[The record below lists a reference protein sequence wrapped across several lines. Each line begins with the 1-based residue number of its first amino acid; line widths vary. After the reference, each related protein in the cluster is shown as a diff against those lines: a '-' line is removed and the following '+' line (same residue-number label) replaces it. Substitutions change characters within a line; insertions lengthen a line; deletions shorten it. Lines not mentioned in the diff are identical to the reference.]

1 MALPRLCPTATY
13 LTIPRRCRLFGGQ
26 PQAIQEDA
34 MSAKTPSDLRGLM
47 RGEVIVEGD
56 ADYDTARSVHN
67 GMIDKRPAVI
77 VRAMNAGDVMT
88 TVNYARDNGQ
98 KLSIRGGG
106 HSGPGFGTND
116 GGVVIDLSRMRGV
129 RVDSRARTARAE
141 GGATWGDF
149 NAATNAF
156 GLATTG
162 GVISTTG
169 ISGLTLGGGIGYLTR
184 GHGLSLDNLISAD
197 VVTADGRMLV
207 ASETEN
213 PDLFWAIRGG
223 GGNFGVCTSL
233 EYKLQPV
240 KTVYWG
246 PMFYEI
252 SEAANVLRFYRDYI
266 KTAPEE
272 MGAFPAFQIAPP
284 LPFIPEN
291 RHGDM
296 FAAIVACWSGDP
308 ADGPRQFKAFHDVA
322 EVKAEMVGP
331 VPYPAINA
339 AFDGLFPTGI
349 RQYWK
354 GNFVKELTD
363 DAIAAHVQHGPN
375 APNASSTMHLYP
387 INGACHRVAP
397 DATAFGHRDANF
409 SMVII
414 SASPD
419 PMDDARNTKWVRDY
433 SDAVA
438 PHSEVGGYVNFM
450 DDDDASRVRA
460 NYGSNFDRLT
470 RIKRQFDPDN
480 LFRVNQ
486 NIAP

>member
-1 MALPRLCPTATY
+1 M
-13 LTIPRRCRLFGGQ
+13 G
-26 PQAIQEDA
+26 
-34 MSAKTPSDLRGLM
+34 AKTASELKDSV

-56 ADYDTARSVHN
+56 ADYETARSVHN

-77 VRAMNAGDVMT
+77 VRAMNAGDVMA
-88 TVNYARDNGQ
+88 TVNFARDNRHL
-98 KLSIRGGG
+98 LSVRGGG

-129 RVDSRARTARAE
+129 RVDPNAKTVRAA
-141 GGATWGDF
+141 GGVTWGDF
-149 NAATNAF
+149 NAATSAF

-162 GVISTTG
+162 GIISTTG
-169 ISGLTLGGGIGYLTR
+169 IAGLTLGGGIGYLSR
-184 GHGLSLDNLISAD
+184 GHGLSLDNLVSAD
-197 VVTADGRMLV
+197 VVTADGALHV
-207 ASETEN
+207 VSETMD

-240 KTVYWG
+240 SQVYWG

-252 SEAANVLRFYRDYI
+252 SETETLLKFYRDYI

-308 ADGPRQFKAFHDVA
+308 ADGERQFKAFHDVA

-339 AFDGLFPTGI
+339 AFDGLFPPGI

-354 GNFVKELTD
+354 GNFVKELSD
-363 DAIAAHVQHGPN
+363 DAIAAHVKHGPN
-375 APNASSTMHLYP
+375 APTVSSTMHLYP
-387 INGACHRVAP
+387 INGACQRVAP
-397 DATAFGHRDANF
+397 EATAFGHRDANF
-409 SMVII
+409 SMVILA
-414 SASPD
+414 ASDD
-419 PMDDARNTKWVRDY
+419 PAQDAANTKWVRDY

-450 DDDDASRVRA
+450 DDDDGTRVRA
-460 NYGSNFDRLT
+460 NYGTNYDRLVQV
-470 RIKRQFDPDN
+470 KRRFDPDN
-480 LFRVNQ
+480 LFKVNQ
-486 NIAP
+486 NIAPNGP